1 MLWKEE
7 VNPPLE
13 EDLEKPIVYIRH
25 KMKAERIH

>member
-1 MLWKEE
+1 MEGGS
-7 VNPPLE
+7 NPPLE